1 MEVSM
6 STVAE
11 EARTGYSLKFEKDVP
26 IAMSDGVVLRA
37 NVFRPEA
44 AGKFPVIVAM
54 SPYGKDAHFRD
65 AYKLQWEHLNHLYP
79 DIARNGSTGRFLR
92 WETADPE
99 RWVPHG
105 YVLIHV
111 DSRGS
116 GKSPGYLDPRSARE
130 TFDLYES
137 IEWAARQPWSNGRIG
152 MLGISYYAINQW

>member
-1 MEVSM
+1 M
-6 STVAE
+6 SSTAT
-11 EARTGYSLKFEKDVP
+11 ATQQTGYALKFEKDVA
-26 IAMSDGVVLRA
+26 IAVSDGLVLRA
-37 NVFRPEA
+37 NVFRPD
-44 AGKFPVIVAM
+44 AGEEFPVVLAL

-65 AYKLQWEHLNHLYP
+65 AYKPQWEHLNKLYP
-79 DIARNGSTGRFLR
+79 DVARNGSTGRYLR

-111 DSRGS
+111 DARGS

-137 IEWAARQPWSNGRIG
+137 IEWRRTSRGRTAKSG
-152 MLGISYYAINQW
+152 CSAFRTMR